1 MWKVILVTLSVLFGM
16 SAVFALRPAGRDA
29 LAELAAA
36 APLDATTAYSPNEVI
51 ETFEVNSGAKADRLP
66 VVASSDEAKKVVI
79 EPVKVASSQV
89 QAEKP
94 RLLAGTG
101 TSARTRSPE
110 NEKQVAIDSSSA
122 SAAVKR
128 CSLSS

>member
-1 MWKVILVTLSVLFGM
+1 MWKVILVTLFVLFGM
-16 SAVFALRPAGRDA
+16 SAVFAPAGRDA

-36 APLDATTAYSPNEVI
+36 DATTAYSPNEAI

-89 QAEKP
+89 QAEKAP
-94 RLLAGTG
+94 I
-101 TSARTRSPE
+101 TSWHWHFGSNKITR
-110 NEKQVAIDSSSA
+110 K
-122 SAAVKR
+122 
-128 CSLSS
+128 

>member
-1 MWKVILVTLSVLFGM
+1 MWKVILVTLFVLFGM
-16 SAVFALRPAGRDA
+16 SAVFALRPNRGQDA

-36 APLDATTAYSPNEVI
+36 APLNGTTAYSPNEAI

-89 QAEKP
+89 QAEKAP
-94 RLLAGTG
+94 ITSWHWHAG
-101 TSARTRSPE
+101 SNKITR
-110 NEKQVAIDSSSA
+110 K
-122 SAAVKR
+122 
-128 CSLSS
+128 